1 MLTVTTKTS
10 LNAKGI
16 IFAIR
21 VGLEITSVRHRPI
34 PDVGCGGPDWSQSRG
49 AKRAERNRASARRM
63 DLAYATTCF
72 FVYRSCAEENEVN
85 RSDSIARKQ
94 AFIPDLSTP

>member
-34 PDVGCGGPDWSQSRG
+34 PDVGCGGRTGASLESLRG
-49 AKRAERNRASARRM
+49 QRGIEHLHA
-63 DLAYATTCF
+63 DG
-72 FVYRSCAEENEVN
+72 
-85 RSDSIARKQ
+85 
-94 AFIPDLSTP
+94 LSVRYYLLFRV